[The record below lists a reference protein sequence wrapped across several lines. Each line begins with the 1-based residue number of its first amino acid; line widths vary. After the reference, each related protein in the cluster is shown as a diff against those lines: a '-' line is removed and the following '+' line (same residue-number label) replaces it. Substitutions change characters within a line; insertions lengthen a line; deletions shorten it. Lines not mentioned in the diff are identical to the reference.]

1 MLVVLTPH
9 PGNHTSNFSLL
20 LIIKIYLSTVKVCIK
35 TKQLD
40 FTIKNGEHHWEI
52 GECLVNLHKSYSAD
66 KKNATILLEF
76 PWQIFDKKS
85 N

>member
-40 FTIKNGEHHWEI
+40 FTIQNGEI